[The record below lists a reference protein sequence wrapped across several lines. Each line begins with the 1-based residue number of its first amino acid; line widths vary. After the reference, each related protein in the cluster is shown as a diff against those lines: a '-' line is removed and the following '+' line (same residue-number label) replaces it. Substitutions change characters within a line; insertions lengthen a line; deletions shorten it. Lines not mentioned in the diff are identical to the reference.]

1 MRHAEART
9 FREIRGVQ
17 QRRTDAARRRWFQDS
32 YFDLFVVEN
41 LLRRVEWFQLCYLR
55 DTRRER
61 VLEWKRGRGFL
72 HLKPKGVNYDG
83 HVEEG
88 MLVLD
93 GLMPHAEVQERLSAS
108 ATGLPPA
115 IGTFVLDK
123 VREYERP
130 SYRLRRAGAMRPR
143 WLDRLRKRAL

>member
-1 MRHAEART
+1 M

-17 QRRTDAARRRWFQDS
+17 QRRTDAARRRWFQDG
-32 YFDLFVVEN
+32 YFDLIVVQN
-41 LLRRVEWFQLCYLR
+41 PLGRVDWFQLCYLR

-72 HLKPKGVNYDG
+72 HLKPTGVNYDG

-93 GLMPHAEVQERLSAS
+93 GLMPHAEVQQRFSAS
-108 ATGLPPA
+108 ARGLPPPVA
-115 IGTFVLDK
+115 EFVSGT

-130 SYRLRRAGAMRPR
+130 SHRFRRPTARTPR
-143 WLDRLRKRAL
+143 WLDRLRKRTL